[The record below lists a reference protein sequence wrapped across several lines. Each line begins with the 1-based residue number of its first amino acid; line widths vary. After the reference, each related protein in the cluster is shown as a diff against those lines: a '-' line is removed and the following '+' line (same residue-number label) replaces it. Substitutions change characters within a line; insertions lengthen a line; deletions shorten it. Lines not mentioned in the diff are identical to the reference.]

1 MPYEK
6 LNSPTRVK
14 KLSVSWKSKRVDWHH
29 VSGGY
34 FFLLYHFSPHL
45 IRRPSHT
52 EQILFIY
59 ACFIYFI
66 PRALSVFSTELNCC
80 LHFPLAFAGLVGGD
94 CHKGWRWRGGV
105 TTRESLKLQQFRRG
119 GRGLDAAVFNCFIQ
133 YTWEMLNVSIFWG
146 LFLQAL
152 ETKLKLGSDSL
163 KSVVSAQ
170 VRGTSKVRCLFGG
183 VNWTSYLGTLNSK
196 F

>member
-94 CHKGWRWRGGV
+94 CHKGWRWRGVWQRGRV
-105 TTRESLKLQQFRRG
+105 SNCNNSEEVGGGSMPRYSTASFSTRGKCSMLAFSG
-119 GRGLDAAVFNCFIQ
+119 GSFCRL
-133 YTWEMLNVSIFWG
+133 
-146 LFLQAL
+146 
-152 ETKLKLGSDSL
+152 
-163 KSVVSAQ
+163 
-170 VRGTSKVRCLFGG
+170 
-183 VNWTSYLGTLNSK
+183 
-196 F
+196 

>member
-1 MPYEK
+1 MEGGGRCD
-6 LNSPTRVK
+6 NEG
-14 KLSVSWKSKRVDWHH
+14 KSQIATIQKR
-29 VSGGY
+29 
-34 FFLLYHFSPHL
+34 
-45 IRRPSHT
+45 
-52 EQILFIY
+52 
-59 ACFIYFI
+59 
-66 PRALSVFSTELNCC
+66 
-80 LHFPLAFAGLVGGD
+80 
-94 CHKGWRWRGGV
+94 
-105 TTRESLKLQQFRRG
+105 